1 MYYCQS
7 GRESNLRV
15 LPGVYISPILTSMT
29 SQNSTKLNRLLR
41 EWPLGTVAVQ
51 AWLTE
56 KGVSRQLAEAYRKT
70 GWLERLARGVYIRTD
85 DKVQWMGAVHA
96 CQHQLA
102 LSIHPGAKTALQM
115 QGLSHFLA
123 VGTGAPVTLFGAP
136 GEKLPGW
143 FRQHDWGMRVH
154 YTSSNLLPLASAKGV
169 TEREVGAFSLV
180 VSAPE
185 RAALE
190 LLRLVPHRESY
201 EETRLI
207 FEGLT
212 TLRPKLV
219 QQLLE
224 ECSSVKVKRLFL
236 FLAEECGLA
245 WFNRLDLDRID
256 LGRGKRVIVKGGR
269 FDPKYQI
276 TIPKSSDASPKS
288 IGLA

>member
-1 MYYCQS
+1 MVNRGENQT
-7 GRESNLRV
+7 LRD
-15 LPGVYISPILTSMT
+15 LLGVYISPILTSLT

-51 AWLTE
+51 AWLTD

-96 CQHQLA
+96 LQHQLA

-115 QGLSHFLA
+115 QGLTHFLA

-143 FRQHDWGMRVH
+143 FRQQDWGMRVD
-154 YTSSNLLPLASAKGV
+154 YTSSNLLPAASAEGL

-180 VSAPE
+180 VSTPE

-245 WFNRLDLDRID
+245 WFSKLDLDRVD

-269 FDPKYQI
+269 FDPRYQI
-276 TIPKSSDASPKS
+276 TVPKSTDASPES
-288 IGLA
+288 MVRA